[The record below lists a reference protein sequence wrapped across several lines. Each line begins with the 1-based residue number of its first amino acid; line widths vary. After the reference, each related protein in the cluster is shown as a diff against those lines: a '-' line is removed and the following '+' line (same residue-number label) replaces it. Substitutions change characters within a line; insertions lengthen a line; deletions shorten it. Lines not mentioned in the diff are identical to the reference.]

1 MMRVS
6 SSWLKT
12 SGNIVV
18 LAVVVLALAA
28 SLVGQVTAAPWKNKK
43 QTHRKHTITKPPRR
57 PSQGGGDYYEHIL
70 DKVPFGSQRWWD
82 VYRQQHNR
90 GGS

>member
-1 MMRVS
+1 MRVG

-12 SGNIVV
+12 SSNIVV
-18 LAVVVLALAA
+18 LAAVVLALAA
-28 SLVGQVTAAPWKNKK
+28 SIVGQVTAAPWRNKK
-43 QTHRKHTITKPPRR
+43 QTHRQHTITKPPRR
-57 PSQGGGDYYEHIL
+57 PTQEGGDYYEHIL

>member
-1 MMRVS
+1 MSVV

-12 SGNIVV
+12 SSNAVV
-18 LAVVVLALAA
+18 LAAVVLALAA
-28 SLVGQVTAAPWKNKK
+28 SLVGQVTAAPWTNKK
-43 QTHRKHTITKPPRR
+43 QTHRQHTITKPPRR
-57 PSQGGGDYYEHIL
+57 LPQGGGDYYEHIL
-70 DKVPFGSQRWWD
+70 DKVPFGSHRWWD